1 MANCKVI
8 AVTNQ
13 KGGVGKTTTTANLG
27 IGLAQQNKRVLLID
41 ADAQGSL
48 TLSLGYPKPDELPI
62 TLADIMQ
69 NVIDDILIVVLSRNL
84 QAAQTA
90 CNGLRIEVNGLTTA
104 PRRRRV

>member
-27 IGLAQQNKRVLLID
+27 IGLAQQSKRVLLID

-48 TLSLGYPKPDELPI
+48 TLSLGYPKP
-62 TLADIMQ
+62 A
-69 NVIDDILIVVLSRNL
+69 
-84 QAAQTA
+84 
-90 CNGLRIEVNGLTTA
+90 
-104 PRRRRV
+104 

>member
-13 KGGVGKTTTTANLG
+13 NGGVGKTTTTANLG

-48 TLSLGYPKPDELPI
+48 TLSLGYPKPDELPV

-69 NVIDDILIVVLSRNL
+69 NGETDIEGNHIFLHCSSTS
-84 QAAQTA
+84 A
-90 CNGLRIEVNGLTTA
+90 
-104 PRRRRV
+104 